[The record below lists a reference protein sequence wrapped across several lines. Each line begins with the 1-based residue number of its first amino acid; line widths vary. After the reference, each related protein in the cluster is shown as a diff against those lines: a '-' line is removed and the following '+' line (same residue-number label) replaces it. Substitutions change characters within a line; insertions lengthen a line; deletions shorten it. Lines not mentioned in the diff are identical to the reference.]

1 MQSFGAC
8 GGCALFCGHESTCP
22 AENNSGHHIIAT
34 SADHSLGLPMLLSL
48 WCFGLFNNHVG
59 PAHPL
64 RPSQCCSPSS
74 HSGYPPSLSRSR
86 SIPVERSCCTTRV
99 PRHVQRIQCAC
110 TSSPPHEM
118 CMVSQRLCSDI
129 DYSVCRF
136 PLLASSSVFGSW
148 RQVQR
153 DAGPEAVCQWFLLV
167 LRVGSKMM
175 AGSGFLQI

>member
-1 MQSFGAC
+1 MHRTKYSWTAGDPSFCNMQSFGAC
-8 GGCALFCGHESTCP
+8 GGCALFRGHESTCP

-74 HSGYPPSLSRSR
+74 HSGYPPPLSRSR

-110 TSSPPHEM
+110 TSSPPFDA
-118 CMVSQRLCSDI
+118 CMKCAWSH
-129 DYSVCRF
+129 
-136 PLLASSSVFGSW
+136 SVF
-148 RQVQR
+148 VQISIT
-153 DAGPEAVCQWFLLV
+153 ACAAFL
-167 LRVGSKMM
+167 
-175 AGSGFLQI
+175 F